1 MTVAQSRRGVRPRTV
16 VAAGSE
22 RCAAPST
29 AYTSA
34 PNRATATI
42 ALRTSAKVRFMVFR
56 RSYRIRRHS
65 RFACDTTNQ
74 RGRRSQQVRTAEIE
88 DELYATIGDDVLLGR
103 RGVLRFVDPETL
115 DRVLENRVWLV
126 LSVFHLAR
134 RHDTSRTNA
143 IPSLRKIGRG
153 CPISPPWLG

>member
-1 MTVAQSRRGVRPRTV
+1 
-16 VAAGSE
+16 E
-22 RCAAPST
+22 
-29 AYTSA
+29 
-34 PNRATATI
+34 
-42 ALRTSAKVRFMVFR
+42 VRFMGVR
-56 RSYRIRRHS
+56 RSERIRRHS

-115 DRVLENRVWLV
+115 DGVLENRVWLV

-134 RHDTSRTNA
+134 LPRALDNSALPLQRGQ
-143 IPSLRKIGRG
+143 LRRAKTQ
-153 CPISPPWLG
+153 STV